1 MTARFSLQWRI
12 VLITFV
18 MLTLTAVIA
27 GAWAFYASR
36 SESRELFDEYL
47 ANTATAFAEM
57 NVKPQRYYQS
67 GDDDG
72 LWIDVFYDKNHE
84 LSHLPLGTSRSLIDG
99 EYFHVHHLHDNG
111 KSVIIRQRLDG
122 QNELATL
129 SALNSLLPI
138 LAVCVALMLML
149 PITIWY
155 GFHPVRRATKAL
167 AKREKHDLSTLDLDN
182 FPKEITPFA
191 VAMNAL
197 LDKAKHDIDTQ
208 KRFIAD
214 ASHELRSPLTAISL
228 QVQRLHNQTELDKI
242 KTGLAKLTDTI
253 TKNQILIDELLTL
266 ARLNANT
273 MSDTPTSMADT
284 IRSAVG
290 FLLPI
295 IHDKHITIDT
305 DVGADFGVF
314 IAPTPLL
321 QLIKNLLQN
330 ATLYTPTG
338 GNISI
343 SLGQKLPAGATLV
356 IGQGKNTKSKQI
368 LQIHDSGQGIAPA
381 NYQKAFEPFVRLSDS
396 DRSDTSDSK
405 GTGLGLAM
413 VKAVC
418 EKADIDVYFGKSEL
432 GGLMVGLV
440 F

>member
-1 MTARFSLQWRI
+1 MNNHSLLARI
-12 VLITFV
+12 VITTSATLII
-18 MLTLTAVIA
+18 TAIIA
-27 GAWAFYASR
+27 GVLAFLS
-36 SESRELFDEYL
+36 SHHQSHELFDEYL
-47 ANTATAFAEM
+47 ENMAIALSEM
-57 NVKPQRYYQS
+57 DLKPQSYYQVS
-67 GDDDG
+67 DESG
-72 LWIDVFYDKNHE
+72 LWIDVFATPNHE
-84 LSHLPLGTSRSLIDG
+84 LNTIPTGFSSRTIDG
-99 EYFHVHHLHDNG
+99 EPFYIYHLKENG
-111 KSVIIRQRLDG
+111 KSVIIRQPLDG

-129 SALNSLLPI
+129 SALHSLLPM
-138 LAVCVALMLML
+138 LVVSVLLMLVL
-149 PITIWY
+149 PLMIWWC
-155 GFHPVRRATKAL
+155 FRPVKQATKAISH
-167 AKREKHDLSTLDLDN
+167 RQPHDLSPLDLDN
-182 FPKEITPFA
+182 FPKEILPFA
-191 VAMNAL
+191 IAMNGL

-228 QVQRLHNQTELDKI
+228 QVQRLHSQTELDKI
-242 KTGLAKLTDTI
+242 KSGLAKLTDTI
-253 TKNQILIDELLTL
+253 AKNQTFIDELLTL
-266 ARLNANT
+266 ARLNAST

-338 GNISI
+338 GNISV

-368 LQIHDSGQGIAPA
+368 LQIHDSGQGIAPTD
-381 NYQKAFEPFVRLSDS
+381 YQKVFEPFVRLSDS

-418 EKADIDVYFGKSEL
+418 EQAHVDVYFGKSVL
-432 GGLMVGLV
+432 GGLAVGLV